1 MKKTLVAYFSQTGN
15 TQAVAEAIF
24 GALQGEKD
32 IKPIDEALS
41 FEDYGLVFVGFPVQ
55 SHSVPYKAETFLRR
69 VPAGKALALFC
80 THGSLPGHRLSREA
94 LEYALVCAAK
104 AKLLGTFAC
113 RGKLSMNGPT
123 WPRRPPRIPT
133 IKTFTKRASS
143 PGRSGRSISTARTDP
158 ALRRPTQHPLRRSPS

>member
-113 RGKLSMNGPT
+113 RGKLSMKALDFLAKSPEHQEWADMAASAAT
-123 WPRRPPRIPT
+123 HPDDKDLHEAREFARKIWT
-133 IKTFTKRASS
+133 IHFHGAY
-143 PGRSGRSISTARTDP
+143 
-158 ALRRPTQHPLRRSPS
+158 